1 MLKIAKIIATRGLK
15 GELKLYPYTNTPED
29 IDRISQVYI
38 EGLKEPFKLKTVN
51 LNKNIVFLRLEGIDT
66 IEKAEKLKNLD
77 VYIDEA
83 ETLEFLGDDS
93 FFYEDLI
100 GVKVYDEE
108 HHYLGE
114 VVDLRKLPTQETL
127 VIDRE
132 GKEWMLPFIDEFIV
146 ELDLEEE
153 SLIVRLIE
161 GLLDEA
167 GL

>member
-1 MLKIAKIIATRGLK
+1 MLKIAKIIATKGLK

-29 IDRISQVYI
+29 LDRTSQIYI
-38 EGLKEPFKLKTVN
+38 EGMKEPYELKTVY
-51 LNKNIVFLRLEGIDT
+51 LNKNVVFIRLQGIDS

-100 GVKVYDEE
+100 GIEVYDEDE
-108 HHYLGE
+108 NYLGE

-127 VIDRE
+127 VIDKE
-132 GKEWMLPFIDEFIV
+132 GREWMLPFIDEFIID
-146 ELDLEEE
+146 LDFEKGRLTVKLIKGLIDEEN
-153 SLIVRLIE
+153 L
-161 GLLDEA
+161 
-167 GL
+167 